1 MKKKFVKRTAAGFT
15 IVETMVAI
23 FIVVILVQATT
34 AFYSDIINT
43 NNAMTGNLSSQM
55 EVRKA
60 FAAMS
65 ADIRSALPS
74 SNGAY
79 TIDTATSS
87 YFAYY
92 SDIDGDGLKE
102 KIRYFLSGKILK
114 IGIIK
119 PTGNPLVYNVANEK
133 ISALIN
139 NVVNTPAKPI
149 FSYYNSSYNG
159 TSSPMTLPISIP
171 AVRLIKIN
179 VFVNHNQKFPSAV
192 LEFSTQISIRNLKD
206 NM

>member
-1 MKKKFVKRTAAGFT
+1 
-15 IVETMVAI
+15 MVAI
-23 FIVVILVQATT
+23 AIMVILIQATAT
-34 AFYSDIINT
+34 FYNDIINT
-43 NNAMTGNLSSQM
+43 NTAMTGNLSSQM

-79 TIDTATSS
+79 TIDTATST

-92 SDIDGDGLKE
+92 SDADNDGLKE

-119 PTGNPLVYNVANEK
+119 PTGNPLTYNIANEK
-133 ISALIN
+133 ISSLIN

-149 FSYYNSSYNG
+149 FSYYDSSYNG
-159 TSSPMTLPISIP
+159 TSSPMTLPVSIP

-179 VFVNHNQKFPSAV
+179 VLVNHDQKYPAATI
-192 LEFSTQISIRNLKD
+192 EFSTQVSIRNLKD
-206 NM
+206 NL